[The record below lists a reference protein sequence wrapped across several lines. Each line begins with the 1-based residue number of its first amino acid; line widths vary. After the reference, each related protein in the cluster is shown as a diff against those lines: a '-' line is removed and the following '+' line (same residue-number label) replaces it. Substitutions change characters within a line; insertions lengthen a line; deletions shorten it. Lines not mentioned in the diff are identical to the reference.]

1 MFYVILYSCLL
12 KQSTFHNCNDSNFME
27 RMTTQYFGSS
37 IHTISCLYRSPLFS
51 RPLLLH
57 LKFHNIR
64 FHCNDSSLSIICNH
78 SGSKIHG
85 HMAHIFIT
93 IHKIRTSTLVSIS
106 ISSVQTY
113 YKYDAPWSS
122 TPQTSCSE
130 PLFLYRTPTN
140 FRAVA

>member
-1 MFYVILYSCLL
+1 
-12 KQSTFHNCNDSNFME
+12 
-27 RMTTQYFGSS
+27 
-37 IHTISCLYRSPLFS
+37 
-51 RPLLLH
+51 
-57 LKFHNIR
+57 
-64 FHCNDSSLSIICNH
+64 
-78 SGSKIHG
+78 
-85 HMAHIFIT
+85 MAHIFIT

-122 TPQTSCSE
+122 TPQTSYSE